1 MIFLNYAFLPV
12 LDLYMLNLLLR
23 FTAALMS
30 LFPDAGDFALMY
42 ALFLLFGISTY
53 LFSNA
58 LYEVLAL
65 LATLGVTL
73 GAAYYVFL
81 EQISRLIGLQKQ
93 KQLGFKRNLQ
103 GNLPLLLSERTL
115 SAFRLYTAR
124 CIDYIGDFNR
134 IYGRALAF
142 YYLFC
147 YPCNAAV
154 VVTLLFRPIDWL
166 FAVTAGVMSFYQLLL
181 MFGVHIYSARMT
193 AKLHRPAKM
202 LIGAE
207 VAKEVADRI
216 QKGLCKLK
224 EAGKTWK
231 RLRVR
236 LQLANYIA
244 HFHTDHQYAM
254 TYGKAGNVTF
264 RSFTRVSKIVVK
276 T

>member
-1 MIFLNYAFLPV
+1 MCSTFPPP
-12 LDLYMLNLLLR
+12 LDLYLLSLLFR
-23 FTAALMS
+23 FTAGLMS
-30 LFPDAGDFALMY
+30 LFSGVAFALMY
-42 ALFLLFGISTY
+42 CLFLLIGVNLY
-53 LFSNA
+53 LFENA
-58 LYEVLAL
+58 FYEVLAL
-65 LATLGVTL
+65 IATLGATLGV
-73 GAAYYVFL
+73 AYYVLL
-81 EQISRLIGLQKQ
+81 EQMARLIGFQKRR
-93 KQLGFKRNLQ
+93 QLGSRRNLR
-103 GNLPLLLSERTL
+103 GNLPLPLLISERTL

-207 VAKEVADRI
+207 VATEVADKV